1 MITSKESNTSSRTT
15 SPLMPS
21 ANNSKHTTC
30 SKSFSTSRRVIGQM
44 VTVASLSNQTASES
58 SKKVSDSQL
67 NTPKLSDANDSP
79 ASLAFPKR
87 EVIQTTIDKTLV
99 TNLRFAADAAAAIDA
114 IVLVEPLN
122 TFDVPGTFV
131 SATSHGQRLVKDTVR
146 DNVRLQFDVYHTQIM
161 EGDLVRKFSRLLP
174 IIGHVQIADTPGRH
188 EPGSGEINYPFIL
201 DHIDSSGYEGW
212 IGAEYNPAGD
222 TRAGL
227 SWAGPYL

>member
-1 MITSKESNTSSRTT
+1 M
-15 SPLMPS
+15 
-21 ANNSKHTTC
+21 
-30 SKSFSTSRRVIGQM
+30 
-44 VTVASLSNQTASES
+44 
-58 SKKVSDSQL
+58 
-67 NTPKLSDANDSP
+67 
-79 ASLAFPKR
+79 
-87 EVIQTTIDKTLV
+87 
-99 TNLRFAADAAAAIDA
+99 
-114 IVLVEPLN
+114 
-122 TFDVPGTFV
+122 PGTFV

-212 IGAEYNPAGD
+212 IGAEYIPAGD

-227 SWAGPYL
+227 SWAEPYL